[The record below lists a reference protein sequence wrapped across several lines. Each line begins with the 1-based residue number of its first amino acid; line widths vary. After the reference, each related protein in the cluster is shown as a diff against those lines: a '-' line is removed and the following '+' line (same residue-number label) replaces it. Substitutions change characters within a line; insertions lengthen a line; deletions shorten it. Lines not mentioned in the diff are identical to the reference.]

1 MSRPFEYV
9 FPAIRGI
16 QAGREYYVS
25 MCPLRQVAQLFEFDR
40 TDLTPE
46 LRAQRHLNRGRL
58 PELTRYVVEN
68 PESYVFSAITA
79 SIDADIEFEPSEA
92 FGDGLMGLLRIPM
105 KARFV
110 INDGQHRRAAI
121 EAALERQ
128 PSLADE
134 SIAVVLFHDRG
145 LERCQQM
152 FADLNRYSVRPARSL
167 NVLYD
172 HRDELA
178 AAAKRVALQS
188 TVFGDLVEMERSAL
202 SARSRKLFTLSA
214 IHTATGALFQHRLS
228 GALLD
233 DDEASEPFD
242 LVGTACSYWE
252 TVGAHIP
259 HWQAVRSGK
268 MAAGDL
274 REQYIHSHGVVLH
287 ALGRVGNSLLHRRAP
302 EDWKSTLAGLSKID
316 WRRTNG
322 FWEGRAMIG
331 GRVSKSGQNVL
342 LTSAGIKAQLG
353 MPLSPEEQLLE
364 TSYGRRADA
373 AE

>member
-40 TDLTPE
+40 ADLTPE
-46 LRAQRHLNRGRL
+46 LRAQRQLNRGRL

-68 PESYVFSAITA
+68 PDNYVFSAITA
-79 SIDADIEFEPSEA
+79 SIDADVEFEPSEA
-92 FGDGLMGLLRIPM
+92 GSGLMGLLRIPM
-105 KARFV
+105 RARFV

-128 PSLADE
+128 PALADE

-172 HRDELA
+172 HRDALA
-178 AAAKRVALQS
+178 AAAKQVALQS
-188 TVFGDLVEMERSAL
+188 SVFGDLVEMERSAL

-214 IHTATGALFQHRLS
+214 IHTAMGALFQHRLKS
-228 GALLD
+228 TEPGEGPD
-233 DDEASEPFD
+233 EPFD
-242 LVGTACSYWE
+242 LVGTGCAYWE
-252 TVGAHIP
+252 AVGAQIP
-259 HWQAVRSGK
+259 HWRAVRLGE

-287 ALGRVGNSLLHRRAP
+287 ALGRVGASLLHRRDEA
-302 EDWKSTLAGLSKID
+302 DWKKALAGLKKID

-322 FWEGRAMIG
+322 FWEGRALIG

-342 LTSAGIKAQLG
+342 LTSAGIKSQLG
-353 MPLSPEEQLLE
+353 IPLSPEEVALE
-364 TSYGRRADA
+364 AGYGRRDHVAH
-373 AE
+373 